1 VRVSRR
7 VLADVDITI
16 CRSRSL
22 GCEGSGRTSPSRLRV
37 IWTGVPRIPHGKPH
51 QTKVALPRIA
61 IAFAF
66 RGQVEQLIRCF
77 DFQEDMKIIE

>member
-1 VRVSRR
+1 
-7 VLADVDITI
+7 
-16 CRSRSL
+16 
-22 GCEGSGRTSPSRLRV
+22 V